1 MKFLDLEHDVACI
14 FRPFT
19 MCSGTLQLSLITTS
33 SNSHVPSYELSKKA
47 TVSLLSLLKEINHF
61 EDKKEL

>member
-19 MCSGTLQLSLITTS
+19 MCSGTLQLPLVTMS
-33 SNSHVPSYELSKKA
+33 SNSHVSSYECKTKA
-47 TVSLLSLLKEINHF
+47 IVSLLSLLKEINHF
-61 EDKKEL
+61 KDKKEL